1 MLFTLLYGNYVI
13 SIFALLILGKSN
25 SADIVYSLQ
34 QKAIEHGF
42 MLLPETIKSII
53 ITPYLVRGNLL
64 EHRHLCFRNHELT
77 SHYPVNL
84 NSDDNKN
91 AFKQFDSI
99 IKISST
105 SSTEEIVDR
114 TVNWLV
120 KHIPCHLFKT
130 PIDSLTFDIPTW
142 LIICQRLLQD
152 GSTFSES
159 INWMSLALKWLEQTS
174 NEPNYLDC
182 FKDWFKYA
190 PNNSTSTAL
199 LIAGLIHP
207 K

>member
-1 MLFTLLYGNYVI
+1 
-13 SIFALLILGKSN
+13 
-25 SADIVYSLQ
+25 
-34 QKAIEHGF
+34 

-105 SSTEEIVDR
+105 SSTEETVDR
-114 TVNWLV
+114 TVDWLV

-152 GSTFSES
+152 GSTFSEP
-159 INWMSLALKWLEQTS
+159 INWMNLALKWLEQTS